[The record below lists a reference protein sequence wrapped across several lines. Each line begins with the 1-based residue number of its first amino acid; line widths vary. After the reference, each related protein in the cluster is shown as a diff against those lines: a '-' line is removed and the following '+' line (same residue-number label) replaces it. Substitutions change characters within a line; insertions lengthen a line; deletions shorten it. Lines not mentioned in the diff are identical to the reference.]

1 MKRLGISI
9 LTVTILVSA
18 YGQHGKGVALASM
31 TGGDRLSLVKN
42 SITIPVWH
50 EKGFWTLYEE
60 YLDKGAD
67 VSNNSYRSLQ
77 GLAETDVTTSDR
89 EALDQSLRMI
99 TNRFEL
105 LTLRE
110 QYYAQFANAFN
121 GVIALQFL
129 QTEAM
134 LDMMECSH
142 TYEATRWKTYRFRP
156 NAVDEAQFNSAKE
169 NTIRAALSL
178 PDDKADAFWN
188 VYSQYEEECDALLGA
203 DYNMISLYAGDPS
216 DFTPGL
222 AKRLGYDLLRIMK
235 RETKLKEKYFKK
247 MSDTVGSTLAARFL
261 AWEDYYSLESKMHAW
276 ADN

>member
-1 MKRLGISI
+1 MKRLGIFF
-9 LTVTILVSA
+9 LTFTILFSA

-50 EKGFWTLYEE
+50 EKNFWALYEE

-67 VSNNSYRSLQ
+67 VANKSYRSLQ
-77 GLAETDVTTSDR
+77 GLAEADFTSSEQ
-89 EALDQSLRMI
+89 EALDHSLKMI
-99 TNRFEL
+99 ANRFEL
-105 LTLRE
+105 LALRE
-110 QYYAQFANAFN
+110 QYYAQFASAFN

-142 TYEATRWKTYRFRP
+142 TYEGTRWKTYRFHP
-156 NAVDEAQFNSAKE
+156 KVISEKQFQTAKE
-169 NTIRAALSL
+169 NTIKLALSL
-178 PDDKADAFWN
+178 PDDKADAFWD
-188 VYSQYEEECDALLGA
+188 VYTQYEEECDALLGA

-216 DFTPGL
+216 DYTPGL
-222 AKRLGYDLLRIMK
+222 AKRLGYDLTRIMK
-235 RETKLKEKYFKK
+235 RETKLKEKYFIL
-247 MSDTVGSTLAARFL
+247 MNTAVGSTLAARFL

-276 ADN
+276 AEN